1 MTTHQRHDPP
11 RGESNTPGLNTPGL
25 EGHDAHGSLRGYII
39 GYVAAIVLTIA
50 AFAIAPSTGMA
61 PFSIEAALA
70 VLAIAQM
77 LVHLIFFLHINTAP
91 AQKINVTAFATAML
105 IIAIVVI
112 GSMWIMSHLNRNMVP
127 MTQVMQMQR

>member
-1 MTTHQRHDPP
+1 MTTNTPHDPR
-11 RGESNTPGLNTPGL
+11 RGDSRTPGL
-25 EGHDAHGSLRGYII
+25 EGQETHGSLRGYII
-39 GYVAAIVLTIA
+39 GYVSAIALTIA
-50 AFAIAPSTGMA
+50 AFTVATSTGMA

-91 AQKINVTAFATAML
+91 VQKTNIMAFTATML

-112 GSMWIMSHLNRNMVP
+112 GSIWIMGHLNRNMVP
-127 MTQVMQMQR
+127 MNQLMQMQR

>member
-1 MTTHQRHDPP
+1 MTAQQRHDPR
-11 RGESNTPGLNTPGL
+11 RGDASTPGL
-25 EGHDAHGSLRGYII
+25 EGRQAHGSLRGYIT
-39 GYVAAIVLTIA
+39 GYVLAGALTIA

-61 PFSIEAALA
+61 PFSVVAALA

-91 AQKINVTAFATAML
+91 AQKTNVLAFAAAIL

-112 GSMWIMSHLNRNMVP
+112 GSIWIMGHLNRNMLP
-127 MTQVMQMQR
+127 MDHLMQMQR

>member
-1 MTTHQRHDPP
+1 MTTNERHDPP
-11 RGESNTPGLNTPGL
+11 RGESRTPGMESP
-25 EGHDAHGSLRGYII
+25 EAHGSLRGYII
-39 GYVAAIVLTIA
+39 GYVSAIALTIA
-50 AFAIAPSTGMA
+50 AFTVVTSTGMA

-91 AQKINVTAFATAML
+91 VQKTNIMAFTATML

-112 GSMWIMSHLNRNMVP
+112 GSMWIMGHLNQNMVP
-127 MTQVMQMQR
+127 MDHLMQMQR

>member
-1 MTTHQRHDPP
+1 MTTHDRHDPR
-11 RGESNTPGLNTPGL
+11 RGDSRTPGLVSQGT
-25 EGHDAHGSLRGYII
+25 HGSLRGYII
-39 GYVAAIVLTIA
+39 GYVSAIVLTIA
-50 AFAIAPSTGMA
+50 AFAMAPSTGMA

-91 AQKINVTAFATAML
+91 VQKTNIMAFAATML

-112 GSMWIMSHLNRNMVP
+112 GSMWIMAHLNRNMVP
-127 MTQVMQMQR
+127 MNQLMQMQR